1 MEFLLDRSIHRPLIN
16 YENKFGQTP
25 LIRACIIGNHIIVS
39 ALLKRK
45 AKINQQNIFGK
56 IALHYAVC
64 VGSERCTQILLEN
77 GADPNLHDFKG
88 ISAFSAAEEN
98 GFPYIQKIMV
108 RFCFFRGYFYFTISY

>member
-1 MEFLLDRSIHRPLIN
+1 MEFLLDRTVHRPLIN
-16 YENKFGQTP
+16 YENKNGQTP
-25 LIRACIIGNHIIVS
+25 LIRACLNDNHIIVS

-64 VGSERCTQILLEN
+64 VGSEKCTQILLEN

-88 ISAFSAAEEN
+88 ISAFAEAEEN
-98 GFPYIQKIMV
+98 GFAYIEKIMV
-108 RFCFFRGYFYFTISY
+108 